1 MAEEPSTSCSEAV
14 PPHNELVS
22 NQSLTVVETGAVTP
36 TQTAIGV
43 KQHTRLSED
52 RESIINKP
60 NMRLIGN
67 NDNIGSKNATNSF
80 SGFLDILYELK
91 KLPGSFV
98 KNIIYKMGLLIY
110 YIVNFIYTV
119 IALAIHKQLIA
130 YHVVYISICLTGLI
144 FEFIVMIIDIK
155 RCLTQSN
162 SNSVED
168 NTQIM
173 SYQVS
178 PMDQPKEGWT
188 AKDEQVTQQSYYY
201 KVKCVFLS
209 YVISSL
215 GELLIYPTLICV
227 MYGFIN
233 ERAWQFDDG
242 ISICTFILLVYSAI
256 MDALYMKFYVTWF
269 VIRIVCVSYAKYDE
283 LVQPTQVEWRRYFT
297 PIYLSILFTITT
309 ALTHWLMTGIIA
321 VRIYIDNFTPEI
333 DSTNSSVNF
342 TIENDDINS
351 SILDTGDYRVAPF
364 TGYMI
369 ACTIYLPIVSWITY
383 IILNKLWFYEVYSA
397 INQLSNGADSM
408 PEEDTWDEKLFVF
421 IKDYRHTLYNRLS
434 SYTADVFLLIPFAMF
449 SVGSYLPDYDSS
461 EYEVASS
468 ARDTIQELA
477 PCFIVLFLLSN
488 IQAVISFIIITIFLI
503 ILLLCGL
510 PIVFWK
516 VLP

>member
-1 MAEEPSTSCSEAV
+1 MAEEPSTSAM
-14 PPHNELVS
+14 PPLHQPVS
-22 NQSLTVVETGAVTP
+22 NQSPTVATVVETGPATS
-36 TQTAIGV
+36 TIGV
-43 KQHTRLSED
+43 KQHTSYSED
-52 RESIINKP
+52 KESIIKKP
-60 NMRLIGN
+60 NKRFITSNENM
-67 NDNIGSKNATNSF
+67 GSRNAVNSF
-80 SGFLDILYELK
+80 SGFLDILYELT
-91 KLPGSFV
+91 KLPGSFI
-98 KNIIYKMGLLIY
+98 KNIIYKLGLLIY
-110 YIVNFIYTV
+110 YFVNFAYSIV
-119 IALAIHKQLIA
+119 ALAVHKQFIA
-130 YHVVYISICLTGLI
+130 YHIVYVSICLIGLI
-144 FEFIVMIIDIK
+144 FELIAITVDVK

-168 NTQIM
+168 NTPIM
-173 SYQVS
+173 SYQVG

-188 AKDEQVTQQSYYY
+188 AKDERVPRQDYCY
-201 KVKCVFLS
+201 KAKCILLN

-233 ERAWQFDDG
+233 ERSWEFDNG
-242 ISICTFILLVYSAI
+242 TSTCIFILLVYSVI
-256 MDALYMKFYVTWF
+256 MDALYMKFH
-269 VIRIVCVSYAKYDE
+269 VILFMVRLICVSYTKYDA
-283 LVQPTQVEWRRYFT
+283 LVQPTNVEWKRYFT
-297 PIYLSILFTITT
+297 PVYLSILFAITT
-309 ALTHWLMTGIIA
+309 ALTHWLMTAIIG
-321 VRIYIDNFTPEI
+321 VRIYVDNFIPEI
-333 DSTNSSVNF
+333 HGTNSSVNS
-342 TIENDDINS
+342 TDTNS
-351 SILDTGDYRVAPF
+351 NIPDTGDYRVTLF

-383 IILNKLWFYEVYSA
+383 ITLNKLWFYEVYSA
-397 INQLSNGADSM
+397 ISQLSSGADSM

-434 SYTADVFLLIPFAMF
+434 SYAADVFLLIPFTVF

-477 PCFIVLFLLSN
+477 TPFIVLFLLSN
-488 IQAVISFIIITIFLI
+488 IQAVISFIIITIFFI